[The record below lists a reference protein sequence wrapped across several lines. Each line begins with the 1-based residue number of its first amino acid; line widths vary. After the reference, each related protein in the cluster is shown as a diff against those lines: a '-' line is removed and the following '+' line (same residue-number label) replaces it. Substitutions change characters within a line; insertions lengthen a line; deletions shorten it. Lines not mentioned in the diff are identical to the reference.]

1 LLHQRNAENRKAQ
14 FNKIYSNPIRD
25 ATERK
30 SEQHTFSALHVMY
43 GTYEGV
49 TLSGKPSGTT
59 YDLMKF
65 IISCDIIVYIAHQ
78 YCSLPCLVMVSQQ
91 DLKSHDEHSCST

>member
-1 LLHQRNAENRKAQ
+1 
-14 FNKIYSNPIRD
+14 
-25 ATERK
+25 
-30 SEQHTFSALHVMY
+30 MY

-65 IISCDIIVYIAHQ
+65 IISCDIIVYIA
-78 YCSLPCLVMVSQQ
+78 SVL
-91 DLKSHDEHSCST
+91 